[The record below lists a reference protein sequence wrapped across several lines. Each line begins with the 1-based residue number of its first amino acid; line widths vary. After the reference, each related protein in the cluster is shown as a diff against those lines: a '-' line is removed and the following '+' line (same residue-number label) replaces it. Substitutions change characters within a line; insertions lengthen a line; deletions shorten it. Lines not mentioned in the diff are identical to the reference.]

1 MNNKENNNIMN
12 NHNIYSINNNEHVAI
27 IITSH
32 YLSPLLCAQKEGA
45 LFLQPLLI
53 MNKA

>member
-12 NHNIYSINNNEHVAI
+12 NHNIYSINNNEHVI
-27 IITSH
+27 IVTSH